1 MYMYCCKKVALSIAI
16 LCLFAIKLLLI
27 VCSTLQLVMG
37 PNAILVAFH
46 MDK

>member
-1 MYMYCCKKVALSIAI
+1 MYCCKKVALSIYI
-16 LCLFAIKLLLI
+16 VPICNKI
-27 VCSTLQLVMG
+27 VCSTLQWVMG